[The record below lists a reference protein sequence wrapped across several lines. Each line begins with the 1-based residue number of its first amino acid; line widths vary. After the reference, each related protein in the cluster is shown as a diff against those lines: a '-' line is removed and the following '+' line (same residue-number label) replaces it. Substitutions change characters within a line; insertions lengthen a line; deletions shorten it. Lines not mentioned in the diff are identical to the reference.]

1 MFRGLFGSNSGNSPS
16 PPKNQIEVVCPSCG
30 AAQYEPRLVVS
41 TFCKTCGVH
50 LRLEK
55 KKVIASA
62 VSKAGGR
69 PEVLVPTRQ
78 PVPMNPPSAPVSAP
92 AATAPLVRPSTVP
105 LTPLTPV
112 APVPL
117 PGLPEFA
124 PDISETGE
132 LGLGMML
139 QAAVGSLAPVPKTNA
154 VAPEPMPP
162 PTPEPPSEAMPEA
175 VTFESES
182 INPVSTAEPVAR
194 VASHV
199 PTAIAE
205 LMQQSTQNPPT
216 GTLQKMREQGAFRQQ
231 YFKEAE
237 CFDCSNK
244 FKVGRSSRSANCP
257 SCGAYISL
265 EDIELNLPSSQAI
278 KTRGDVMIRKR
289 GHLTAAH
296 LYARDLRCY
305 GLIEANIFCSGDATF
320 KTTGTIIGEV
330 KCKKFLVEKGS
341 EITFMNPVHADEV
354 EIHGVITGHVYSK
367 GPVIIGNG
375 GAVNGDV
382 TARSVSIEPG
392 GELNGSMNIVRT
404 AK

>member
-1 MFRGLFGSNSGNSPS
+1 
-16 PPKNQIEVVCPSCG
+16 
-30 AAQYEPRLVVS
+30 
-41 TFCKTCGVH
+41 
-50 LRLEK
+50 
-55 KKVIASA
+55 
-62 VSKAGGR
+62 
-69 PEVLVPTRQ
+69 
-78 PVPMNPPSAPVSAP
+78 
-92 AATAPLVRPSTVP
+92 
-105 LTPLTPV
+105 
-112 APVPL
+112 
-117 PGLPEFA
+117 
-124 PDISETGE
+124 
-132 LGLGMML
+132 MML
-139 QAAVGSLAPVPKTNA
+139 QAAVGALAPSPQSAPVVEP
-154 VAPEPMPP
+154 APEPA
-162 PTPEPPSEAMPEA
+162 EPIPLLAEA
-175 VTFESES
+175 VPAPAS
-182 INPVSTAEPVAR
+182 IEAGSYSTGTAAEPVAR

-205 LMQQSTQNPPT
+205 LMQQSAQNSPT

-305 GLIEANIFCSGDATF
+305 GLVEANIFCSGDATF

-341 EITFMNPVHADEV
+341 EITFMNPVHADDV

>member
-1 MFRGLFGSNSGNSPS
+1 
-16 PPKNQIEVVCPSCG
+16 
-30 AAQYEPRLVVS
+30 
-41 TFCKTCGVH
+41 VH

-105 LTPLTPV
+105 LTPVTPV
-112 APVPL
+112 APAPL
-117 PGLPEFA
+117 PGLPAFD

-139 QAAVGSLAPVPKTNA
+139 QAAVGSLAPSPKSA
-154 VAPEPMPP
+154 PVVEPVPEPV
-162 PTPEPPSEAMPEA
+162 EPVPLVAEALPAPAAIEDD
-175 VTFESES
+175 FS
-182 INPVSTAEPVAR
+182 STTAAAEPVAR

-205 LMQQSTQNPPT
+205 LMQQSAQNPPT

-289 GHLTAAH
+289 GHLTAAY

-305 GLIEANIFCSGDATF
+305 GLVEANIFCSGDATF

-341 EITFMNPVHADEV
+341 EITFMNPVHADDV

>member
-1 MFRGLFGSNSGNSPS
+1 M
-16 PPKNQIEVVCPSCG
+16 
-30 AAQYEPRLVVS
+30 
-41 TFCKTCGVH
+41 
-50 LRLEK
+50 RLEK

-69 PEVLVPTRQ
+69 PDVLVPTRQ
-78 PVPMNPPSAPVSAP
+78 PVPMNPPSAPASSPAAP
-92 AATAPLVRPSTVP
+92 APVARPSTVP
-105 LTPLTPV
+105 LIPLTSA
-112 APVPL
+112 APATLLAL
-117 PGLPEFA
+117 PAFD

-139 QAAVGSLAPVPKTNA
+139 QAAAGTLAPSPKP
-154 VAPEPMPP
+154 VQVEPAPEAAAVPAAPP
-162 PTPEPPSEAMPEA
+162 EDASSAPAVPEHEPVIGAPAPEA
-175 VTFESES
+175 
-182 INPVSTAEPVAR
+182 VAR

-205 LMQQSTQNPPT
+205 LMQQSAQNAPT
-216 GTLQKMREQGAFRQQ
+216 GTLQRMREQGAFRQQ

-237 CFDCSNK
+237 CFDCTNK

-257 SCGAYISL
+257 ACGAYISL
-265 EDIELNLPSSQAI
+265 EDVELNLPSSQAI

-341 EITFMNPVHADEV
+341 EVTFMNPVHADDI

>member
-41 TFCKTCGVH
+41 TFCKSCGVH

-69 PEVLVPTRQ
+69 PDVLVPTRQ
-78 PVPMNPPSAPVSAP
+78 PVPMNPPNAPVSAP

-105 LTPLTPV
+105 LIPLTPV
-112 APVPL
+112 AAAPL
-117 PGLPEFA
+117 PGLPAFD

-139 QAAVGSLAPVPKTNA
+139 QAASVPLAP
-154 VAPEPMPP
+154 APRPVVSEVVHEPVQVVS
-162 PTPEPPSEAMPEA
+162 ESEAQPEVDSGTDGEH
-175 VTFESES
+175 VTGHLA
-182 INPVSTAEPVAR
+182 AETVAR

-199 PTAIAE
+199 PIAIAE
-205 LMQQSTQNPPT
+205 LMQQSAQNTPT

-265 EDIELNLPSSQAI
+265 EDVELNLPSSQAI

-289 GHLTAAH
+289 GHLTASH
-296 LYARDLRCY
+296 LYARDLRCF
-305 GLIEANIFCSGDATF
+305 GLVEANIFCSGDATF

-341 EITFMNPVHADEV
+341 EITFMNPVHADDI